1 PAFGLTESV
10 VAAEHFY
17 AAHHAAARFQVCPA
31 CPIGLDAALAGRCYR
46 QESPMSLFVAD
57 TGRLPNS
64 GSWSP
69 YRVRVSERFDNT
81 WLVLWARVHVQE
93 TELAGERR
101 MLGRIQAPTG
111 YVTVFRGAEPVA
123 VGRAVAEAGWVGIFG
138 MATLPRARG
147 QGAGT
152 VALAALVGWAEEQR
166 VRRLYLQVE
175 CHNLPLAACTRGRGS
190 SRHAPT
196 TTASPSRTGRSPRA
210 VSHHRR
216 CPGRV
221 CGRVAP
227 AACAADGLLLGLGGG
242 ADLNIVIRTAVQWG
256 DEVTVGAGGAIV
268 LAPDPQAEYD
278 EMILKAHRE
287 ESGQLS
293 CGRARRNGVPARDPA
308 T

>member
-1 PAFGLTESV
+1 MGSGMVQPGYRLLIKQLQGRAARATPATVETHRHGLWLRHTDTSMWWAGSALAHGADPAFGLTESV

-31 CPIGLDAALAGRCYR
+31 CPIGLDAALAGRGYR

-81 WLVLWARVHVQE
+81 WLALWARVHAQE
-93 TELAGERR
+93 AELAGGRR

-111 YVTVFRGAEPVA
+111 YVTVFGGAEPVA

-138 MATLPRARG
+138 MATLPRVRG

-175 CHNLPLAACTRGRGS
+175 CHNPAARRLYARAAFVEACTY
-190 SRHAPT
+190 HY
-196 TTASPSRTGRSPRA
+196 
-210 VSHHRR
+210 
-216 CPGRV
+216 
-221 CGRVAP
+221 RVAP
-227 AACAADGLLLGLGGG
+227 SH
-242 ADLNIVIRTAVQWG
+242 R
-256 DEVTVGAGGAIV
+256 
-268 LAPDPQAEYD
+268 PQPP
-278 EMILKAHRE
+278 
-287 ESGQLS
+287 S
-293 CGRARRNGVPARDPA
+293 C
-308 T
+308 